1 MHDICRVFFVLLNI
15 FLYVCNKIK
24 NMNKFNT
31 LKELL
36 ERIRTLLPL
45 VIIEGEE
52 DEPISTSNLII
63 EIKMGLDFISIHY
76 SKNCYHFE
84 NINNLINVYVIE
96 CDENGFSLDE
106 NDLIEEFEFFLEC
119 NFTSKYKICKQYE
132 E

>member
-1 MHDICRVFFVLLNI
+1 
-15 FLYVCNKIK
+15 
-24 NMNKFNT
+24 MNKFNT

-52 DEPISTSNLII
+52 DEPISTSNLI
-63 EIKMGLDFISIHY
+63 
-76 SKNCYHFE
+76 
-84 NINNLINVYVIE
+84 NVYVIE

-119 NFTSKYKICKQYE
+119 NFSSKYKICKQYE
-132 E
+132 K